1 MFYSLASWHIGVPA
15 VSCPS
20 LQQPRKRETMLIYQT
35 ILLVVRQIP
44 RGRVATYGQIAWIVG
59 AASPRMTGYALGGLP
74 ADTDIPWQ
82 RVVNSQG
89 GISPRGDPLA
99 TDRQRKRLEAEGIEF
114 LPDSRIDLGRF
125 GWDGPDPDWLERH
138 GLNADNFV
146 QRIP

>member
-1 MFYSLASWHIGVPA
+1 
-15 VSCPS
+15 
-20 LQQPRKRETMLIYQT
+20 MLIYQT

-74 ADTDIPWQ
+74 SDTDIPWQ

-125 GWDGPDPDWLERH
+125 GWDGPDPDWLEMH
-138 GLNADNFV
+138 GLSTDNFV